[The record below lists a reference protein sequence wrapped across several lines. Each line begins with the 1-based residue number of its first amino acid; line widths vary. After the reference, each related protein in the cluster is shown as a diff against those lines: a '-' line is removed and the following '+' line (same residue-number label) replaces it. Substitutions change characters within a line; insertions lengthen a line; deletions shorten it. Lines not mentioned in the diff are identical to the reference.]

1 MGYIFVCDNIV
12 AMCVTNTTWEEFTV
26 VMSTACINYFKLAG
40 LIANVDE
47 DIERFFSLQLY
58 NCKLLSVAHFY
69 FLANHIDTL
78 TASGLIGVFNLL
90 HNKTQYSFIDCENI
104 SNSIRILL
112 PQITIKSVD
121 LFETIHKFKNML
133 DCNVNKNNIYIY

>member
-1 MGYIFVCDNIV
+1 MGYIFVYDNIV
-12 AMCVTNTTWEEFTV
+12 IMCVTNRIWEEFKV
-26 VMSTACINYFKLAG
+26 AMSIACINYLKQTE
-40 LIANVDE
+40 LITNIEE

-58 NCKLLSVAHFY
+58 NFTLLSGAY
-69 FLANHIDTL
+69 LYLLANHIDVL

-112 PQITIKSVD
+112 PQITIKSVV
-121 LFETIHKFKNML
+121 LFETINNFKNML
-133 DCNVNKNNIYIY
+133 DCNVNKTDIYIY